1 MRVLVTGVGR
11 SGTTW
16 VATTLAT
23 APGADVLRE
32 PDTIESSA
40 FAMRAHEGLG
50 INPVVGV
57 DEPGPADLVRLWDA
71 AFGGAVRYVR
81 GQQRIA
87 AFCFDRTTTLQRK
100 ETCHP
105 VHPRFTPGLR
115 VARALAVP
123 WRGTGER
130 HQVVKSIRLPFA
142 LEWVSARWQPEVVLC
157 RRHPLDVVASQ
168 LELGHESELQ
178 WLAPAARR
186 LAPERYGV
194 AEPETDDPVTCLAW
208 RIGLSMS
215 ALDEARRR
223 HPEFH
228 VVDHEVLC
236 SDPLAQFRQLFTAV
250 GIEWT
255 TEVAARIE
263 ASNRPGTGYET
274 NRIARDQSGKW
285 RERLSPHDARVAAGV
300 VAQFP
305 IAQYYD
311 LDVEGRLRP

>member
-1 MRVLVTGVGR
+1 MRILVTGVGR

-16 VATTLAT
+16 VATALGT

-32 PDTIESSA
+32 PDTIEVCA
-40 FAMRAHEGLG
+40 FAMRALASLG
-50 INPVVGV
+50 YNPVVDAAG
-57 DEPGPADLVRLWDA
+57 PGPADLATMWDA
-71 AFGGAVRYVR
+71 AFGGPVHYLP

-87 AFCFDRTTTLQRK
+87 DLFFRHATVAQRQAV
-100 ETCHP
+100 CHP
-105 VHPRFTPGLR
+105 STPRITPGLR

-123 WRGTGER
+123 WRCRGPH

-142 LEWVSARWQPEVVLC
+142 LEWVAARWEPAVILC

-168 LELGHESELQ
+168 LELGHERDLQ
-178 WLAPAARR
+178 WLAPSARH
-186 LAPERYGV
+186 LATERYEV
-194 AEPETDDPVTCLAW
+194 AEPTTGDPVIGLAW

-215 ALDEARRR
+215 ALDDARHA

-236 SDPLAQFRQLFTAV
+236 RDPLAEFRRLFDTI
-250 GIEWT
+250 GLEWT
-255 TEVAARIE
+255 AEVAARIE

-274 NRIARDQSGKW
+274 NRVATEQPGKW
-285 RERLSPHDARVAAGV
+285 RGRMAPDDARKVATV
-300 VAQFP
+300 IAQFP

-311 LDVEGRLRP
+311 LDTSA